1 MLLRFTTTLLI
12 FLALMG
18 CGRQNLKKDLTHE
31 PGNPLVSEGKWSALH
46 ESIDQK
52 RLSETMDLIKKGVNV
67 KVISSSPKEHKITPL
82 HLAVKRELF
91 DIAKLL
97 IEKGARVNAEM
108 STGATPLHVAVETK
122 QIEMV
127 KLLLEHGAN
136 PRLESFYVHS
146 PLKIAEN
153 AGHTEILKL
162 LEKQTNQ
169 VTQP

>member
-1 MLLRFTTTLLI
+1 
-12 FLALMG
+12 
-18 CGRQNLKKDLTHE
+18 
-31 PGNPLVSEGKWSALH
+31 
-46 ESIDQK
+46 
-52 RLSETMDLIKKGVNV
+52 
-67 KVISSSPKEHKITPL
+67 
-82 HLAVKRELF
+82 
-91 DIAKLL
+91 L